1 MKEYLQWICNT
12 VVSAPVSL
20 SLCSYAGGAMVWV
33 DVRGRI
39 SRGRH
44 HLHARSRVWQ
54 LNSTAHS
61 AAQENCTQSNWK
73 KRNVYIVSYDY
84 HPSKFREGP
93 FMSKHLKLLRKKKE
107 RKNGENRNEKRDEN
121 VWLEEIIQTWLNP
134 AGLNTL
140 LSTNRSPREIHSN
153 ALHRRDVW
161 RGYWETSW
169 N

>member
-1 MKEYLQWICNT
+1 MFSTFLM
-12 VVSAPVSL
+12 L
-20 SLCSYAGGAMVWV
+20 LFLCVCLLISTLACCKTKVWV
-33 DVRGRI
+33 DFRGRI
-39 SRGRH
+39 YRGRH
-44 HLHARSRVWQ
+44 HLCACPEFDNLILRHTPQHRKIAPSP
-54 LNSTAHS
+54 TG
-61 AAQENCTQSNWK
+61 K
-73 KRNVYIVSYDY
+73 KQNVYIVNCDY

-93 FMSKHLKLLRKKKE
+93 FVSEHLKLLKKW
-107 RKNGENRNEKRDEN
+107 ENRNEKRDEN

-134 AGLNTL
+134 AGLSTL